1 MAAPVETRPH
11 PPYAPTPA
19 YCALDHLTAILLDV
33 QRLRRAAADADAG
46 DLGERLHRL
55 ELKVRDAAR
64 AVDTRPAAPASSRR
78 RPVARRGNGDG
89 PRAAGGGP
97 VVGRRGSGPGRRA
110 PWHARCAGVAGCAG
124 ARRGRNR

>member
-1 MAAPVETRPH
+1 MASPVETRPH
-11 PPYAPTPA
+11 TSHVPAPA
-19 YCALDHLTAILLDV
+19 HRALDHLTAILLDV
-33 QRLRRAAADADAG
+33 QRLRRVAADADPG

-55 ELKVRDAAR
+55 ELKVRGAAR
-64 AVDTRPAAPASSRR
+64 AVSSQPAAPASSRR